1 MASTATLPIRR
12 QKHGIEVKDLT
23 VSVPR
28 EINDRV
34 RALAEAESVTISS
47 IVAEALRQYFDARE
61 TAEMLEALA

>member
-1 MASTATLPIRR
+1 MASTAILPVRR

-47 IVAEALRQYFDARE
+47 IVAEALRQFLDTRD
-61 TAEMLEALA
+61 TAEMLEQLA